1 MAGKVEGKEKRR
13 SGETEHRRK
22 LACCKAEGN
31 QGSVEKISALS
42 FALMAALLA
51 LSVSFSFPQ
60 QNLTVPP
67 APSENLL
74 QVESDLPIRY
84 FPEEREWRTL
94 DGTGTIKIRFR
105 ELTIFA
111 RKARYSE
118 REQILEAQEGL
129 RAIWQDGVEF
139 EGGRARYFVNERRWI
154 VEGGKATFDP
164 SYFGEGVAAPLYL
177 TLQSMGGTDERLTAE
192 RGTFS
197 SCDRPHPHYSL
208 RAQSAEAMPGDRLI
222 LRRVGI
228 YIGETKLL
236 GIGRFTIS
244 LKPRMRQN
252 RLPITPDVGSDRY
265 SGFFLRT
272 SVSLFDTRTQSADFV
287 FDWSERRG
295 IGYGIEHDYS
305 TRHLQGGINF
315 FIQRSP
321 FAGTEQT
328 LSWRHQHQL
337 LPGLLF
343 TAFWDERRN
352 TPFGGRSYTSSSKQF
367 SLRQSWRRGS
377 TELALR
383 VLGYGG
389 YGDDRTW
396 TLTHSFS
403 TGSQWLN
410 FFLTMRETSRPG
422 QPTDKELN
430 ERIEVRRRI
439 SDEWDMALRFEQR
452 VDLDKDKYTGDN
464 FYYALD
470 RTPEM
475 LFSFR
480 PRSSG
485 FLRPNIAIGLARWSE
500 PQFVGMGQPA
510 QSFTTERLH
519 LRLDTPYRTHK
530 LTGNLS
536 YSHSAVFEQFLYG
549 NDTAQYFYSYRSTLT
564 WRFGGNSQMDLSYWL
579 QKHRGYTP
587 FRSDTLTNYE
597 NLDWRLQ
604 ISPSPKFFLSATT
617 GLDLERD
624 FFRDLLLNL
633 RWQPSQGMALDLSTG
648 YSLERGKWQ
657 DILGRI
663 LLSKPGG
670 LGLPAYGTFVSYYG
684 LQPTPFAEERP
695 APPPGGFRSELTFR
709 YSPTQGQWT
718 RVRLFLD
725 WSVTKSIR
733 LETLLGYSGVLRKMD
748 ITQFRLTK
756 DFHCYQIWA
765 IYNRERREFRIFFVI
780 KAFPLFQQFFG
791 TSDQGAFLDTSLGQ
805 VY

>member
-1 MAGKVEGKEKRR
+1 MAQ
-13 SGETEHRRK
+13 
-22 LACCKAEGN
+22 APQN
-31 QGSVEKISALS
+31 QGVEIE
-42 FALMAALLA
+42 
-51 LSVSFSFPQ
+51 
-60 QNLTVPP
+60 
-67 APSENLL
+67 SE
-74 QVESDLPIRY
+74 LPIRY
-84 FPEEREWRTL
+84 FPQEREWRTV
-94 DGTGTIKIRFR
+94 DGTGLIKLNFR

-111 RKARYSE
+111 RRARYNE
-118 REQILEAQEGL
+118 RERIFEAQEGL

-139 EGGRARYFVNERRWI
+139 EGGKARYFVNERKWVI
-154 VEGGKATFDP
+154 EGGKATFEP
-164 SYFGEGVAAPLYL
+164 EYFGEGVAAPLYL
-177 TLQSMGGTDERLTAE
+177 TLQNIYGTDERLTAE
-192 RGTFS
+192 QGAFS

-208 RAQSAEAMPGDRLI
+208 RARSAEAMPGDRLI
-222 LRRVGI
+222 LRKVGI

-236 GIGRFTIS
+236 GIGRFTVS
-244 LKPRMRQN
+244 LKPRLRRN
-252 RLPITPDVGSDRY
+252 RLPVTPDVGNDRY
-265 SGFFLRT
+265 SGLFIRT
-272 SVSLFDTRTQSADFV
+272 SLSLFDTRSQSADLV
-287 FDWSERRG
+287 LDWSERRG

-305 TRHLQGGINF
+305 TSRLRGGMNF

-328 LSWRHQHQL
+328 FSWRHEQRL
-337 LPGLLF
+337 LPSLLL

-367 SLRQSWRRGS
+367 SLRQVWKRGS

-383 VLGYGG
+383 ILGYGG

-396 TLTHSFS
+396 TINHSTS
-403 TGSQWLN
+403 TGRQ
-410 FFLTMRETSRPG
+410 FLSVFTTLREVSRPG

-430 ERIEVRRRI
+430 ERLEFRRRL
-439 SDEWDMALRFEQR
+439 SNEWDMALRFEQR

-470 RTPEM
+470 RTPEV
-475 LFSFR
+475 LFTFR
-480 PRSSG
+480 PRSAG
-485 FLRPNIAIGLARWSE
+485 FFRPNLAIGLARWSE
-500 PQFVGMGQPA
+500 PQFAGVQQPV
-510 QSFTTERLH
+510 QSFTSERLH
-519 LRLDTPYRTHK
+519 LRFDTPYKTVN

-549 NDTAQYFYSYRSTLT
+549 NDTAQYLYSYRGTLT
-564 WRFGGNSQMDLSYWL
+564 FKFGGRSQMDLSYWL

-587 FRSDTLTNYE
+587 FRSDTLTSYE

-604 ISPSPKFFLSATT
+604 FSPSQKFFLSATT

-624 FFRDLLLNL
+624 FFRDLLLNV
-633 RWQPSQGMALDLSTG
+633 RWQPSRGMALDLSTG

-670 LGLPAYGTFVSYYG
+670 LGLPTYGTFVSYYG

-725 WSVTKSIR
+725 WSITRTLR
-733 LETLLGYSGVLRKMD
+733 LESLVGYSGVLNKMD
-748 ITQFRLTK
+748 IAQFKLTK

-765 IYNRERREFRIFFVI
+765 IYNRERREFRVFFVI
-780 KAFPLFQQFFG
+780 KAFPLLQQFFG

>member
-1 MAGKVEGKEKRR
+1 MVAVEGKVRAKRKVKL
-13 SGETEHRRK
+13 GECRAGHKAFVWVSVGK
-22 LACCKAEGN
+22 LPTSPAKLLAILIALFTISLAMAQAPQN
-31 QGSVEKISALS
+31 QGVEIE
-42 FALMAALLA
+42 
-51 LSVSFSFPQ
+51 
-60 QNLTVPP
+60 
-67 APSENLL
+67 SE
-74 QVESDLPIRY
+74 LPIRY
-84 FPEEREWRTL
+84 FPQEREWRTV
-94 DGTGTIKIRFR
+94 DGTGLIKLNFR

-111 RKARYSE
+111 RRARYNE
-118 REQILEAQEGL
+118 RERIFEAQEGL

-139 EGGRARYFVNERRWI
+139 EGGKARYFVNERKWVI
-154 VEGGKATFDP
+154 EGGKATFEP
-164 SYFGEGVAAPLYL
+164 EYFGEGVAAPLYL
-177 TLQSMGGTDERLTAE
+177 TLQNIYGTDERLTAE
-192 RGTFS
+192 QGAFS
-197 SCDRPHPHYSL
+197 SCDRPHLHYSL
-208 RAQSAEAMPGDRLI
+208 RARSAEAMPGDRLI
-222 LRRVGI
+222 LRKVGI

-236 GIGRFTIS
+236 GIGRFTVS
-244 LKPRMRQN
+244 LKPRLRRN
-252 RLPITPDVGSDRY
+252 RLPVIPDVGNDRY
-265 SGFFLRT
+265 SGLFIRT
-272 SVSLFDTRTQSADFV
+272 SLSLFDTRSQSADLV
-287 FDWSERRG
+287 LDWSERRG

-305 TRHLQGGINF
+305 TYSLRGGVNF

-328 LSWRHQHQL
+328 FSWRHEQRL
-337 LPGLLF
+337 LPSLLL

-352 TPFGGRSYTSSSKQF
+352 TPFGRRSYTSSSKQF
-367 SLRQSWRRGS
+367 SLRQVWRRGS

-383 VLGYGG
+383 ILGYGG

-396 TLTHSFS
+396 TINHSTS
-403 TGSQWLN
+403 TGRQ
-410 FFLTMRETSRPG
+410 FLSVFTTLREVSRPG

-430 ERIEVRRRI
+430 ERLEFRRRL
-439 SDEWDMALRFEQR
+439 SNEWDMALRFEQR

-470 RTPEM
+470 RTPEV
-475 LFSFR
+475 LFTFR
-480 PRSSG
+480 PRSAG
-485 FLRPNIAIGLARWSE
+485 FLRPNLAIGLARWSE
-500 PQFVGMGQPA
+500 PKFAGVQQPV
-510 QSFTTERLH
+510 QSFTSERLH
-519 LRLDTPYRTHK
+519 LRFDTPYKTVN

-549 NDTAQYFYSYRSTLT
+549 NDTAQYLYSYRGTLT
-564 WRFGGNSQMDLSYWL
+564 FKFGGRSQMDLSYWL

-587 FRSDTLTNYE
+587 FRSDTLTSYE

-604 ISPSPKFFLSATT
+604 FSPSQKFFLSATT

-624 FFRDLLLNL
+624 FFRDLLLNV

-670 LGLPAYGTFVSYYG
+670 LGLPTYGTFVSYYG

-725 WSVTKSIR
+725 WSVTRTLR
-733 LETLLGYSGVLRKMD
+733 LESLVGYSGVLNKMD
-748 ITQFRLTK
+748 IAQFKLTK

-765 IYNRERREFRIFFVI
+765 IYNRERREFRVFFAI
-780 KAFPLFQQFFG
+780 KAFPLLQQFFG

>member
-1 MAGKVEGKEKRR
+1 MTRGKGQGKSTKQRN
-13 SGETEHRRK
+13 
-22 LACCKAEGN
+22 A
-31 QGSVEKISALS
+31 SVCHSL
-42 FALMAALLA
+42 FAIRHSLLVFFTM
-51 LSVSFSFPQ
+51 LFSVSLGLGQ
-60 QNLTVPP
+60 QLSAPP
-67 APSENLL
+67 APSDNLL
-74 QVESDLPIRY
+74 RIESDLPIRY
-84 FPEEREWRTL
+84 FPEEREWRTI
-94 DGTGTIKIRFR
+94 DGTGTIKINFR

-118 REQILEAQEGL
+118 REQILEAEEGL

-139 EGGRARYFVNERRWI
+139 EGGRARYFVNERRWLI
-154 VEGGKATFDP
+154 EGGKATFDP
-164 SYFGEGVAAPLYL
+164 AYFGEGVAAPLYL
-177 TLQSMGGTDERLTAE
+177 TLQSISGTDEKLVAE

-208 RAQSAEAMPGDRLI
+208 RAKSAEALPGDRLI
-222 LRRVGI
+222 LRHVGI
-228 YIGETKLL
+228 YLGETKLF
-236 GIGRFTIS
+236 GIGRFTVS

-265 SGFFLRT
+265 SGFFVR
-272 SVSLFDTRTQSADFV
+272 SSISLFDTRTQSADLV
-287 FDWSERRG
+287 LDWSERRG
-295 IGYGIEHDYS
+295 IGYGIEHDYT
-305 TRHLQGGINF
+305 TRRLQGGLNF
-315 FIQRSP
+315 FVQRSP
-321 FAGTEQT
+321 FSGTEQT
-328 LSWRHQHQL
+328 FSWRHQHQL

-343 TAFWDERRN
+343 SAFWDERRN

-367 SLRQSWRRGS
+367 SLRQSWGRGS

-383 VLGYGG
+383 MLGYGG

-396 TLTHSFS
+396 TLNHSMS
-403 TGSQWLN
+403 TGRQFVNVFATL
-410 FFLTMRETSRPG
+410 REVSRPG

-430 ERIEVRRRI
+430 ERIELRRRL

-470 RTPEM
+470 RTPE
-475 LFSFR
+475 LSFAFR
-480 PRSSG
+480 PRRSS
-485 FLRPNIAIGLARWSE
+485 FLRPNITIGFARWSE
-500 PQFVGMGQPA
+500 PQFVGIGQKPL
-510 QSFTTERLH
+510 SLTTERLH
-519 LRLDTPYRTHK
+519 IRVDSPYQTIK
-530 LTGNLS
+530 LAGNLS
-536 YSHSAVFEQFLYG
+536 YNHSGVFEQFLYG
-549 NDTAQYFYSYRSTLT
+549 NDTAQYLYAYRSTLT
-564 WRFGGNSQMDLSYWL
+564 WRFGERSQMDLSYWL

-587 FRSDTLTNYE
+587 FRSDTLTSYE

-604 ISPSPKFFLSATT
+604 ISPSQKFFLSATT
-617 GLDLERD
+617 GLDIERD

-657 DILGRI
+657 DILGRL

-670 LGLPAYGTFVSYYG
+670 LGLPTYGTFVSYYG
-684 LQPTPFAEERP
+684 FQPTPFAEERP

-709 YSPTQGQWT
+709 YSPSQGQWT

-725 WSVTKSIR
+725 WSITR
-733 LETLLGYSGVLRKMD
+733 TLRFETLLGYSGVLRKMD

-756 DFHCYQIWA
+756 DLHCYQIWA
-765 IYNRERREFRIFFVI
+765 IYNRERREFRVFFVI
-780 KAFPLFQQFFG
+780 KAFPIFQQFFG